1 MQQGLLRC
9 KRIINHI
16 FSGFCLPDQTAALS
30 FWEGNDSTEQVI
42 VLHRLTVASQA
53 WKYECVSK
61 SLSNSS
67 DTHANTTEL
76 LTECYLCASRS
87 PVVILI
93 AVLTAFSAI
102 FALYR
107 RLFQPQCHRTAP
119 QQNATSQKNQAK
131 RNSIASSFL
140 DCRCATGT
148 RSAFHALSRT
158 RSVALS
164 QIVSFAVKNRWEESS
179 SVRWRGESRDAG
191 QRSGAEARG
200 DVIHSGEHHHRET
213 DLCLR
218 QTKHCPRPHVHN
230 HNF

>member
-1 MQQGLLRC
+1 MEIWVC
-9 KRIINHI
+9 K
-16 FSGFCLPDQTAALS
+16 
-30 FWEGNDSTEQVI
+30 QVI
-42 VLHRLTVASQA
+42 VQLIWYTCKHNWIIDGMLPLR
-53 WKYECVSK
+53 K
-61 SLSNSS
+61 SLTCRCTDSGVDSVLRHLRALPAALP
-67 DTHANTTEL
+67 TAM
-76 LTECYLCASRS
+76 S
-87 PVVILI
+87 PD
-93 AVLTAFSAI
+93 SA
-102 FALYR
+102 AAKRY
-107 RLFQPQCHRTAP
+107 PP
-119 QQNATSQKNQAK
+119 KNQAK

-230 HNF
+230 QNFSNYTFRRINYLRK

>member
-9 KRIINHI
+9 KRIINHS

-87 PVVILI
+87 PVVVLI

-107 RLFQPQCHRTAP
+107 RLFQPQCHGQRRSKTLP
-119 QQNATSQKNQAK
+119 PKKSSQEKQHSQLLPGLPLRYRDPIRFPRSQQNALCGA
-131 RNSIASSFL
+131 IA
-140 DCRCATGT
+140 DC
-148 RSAFHALSRT
+148 
-158 RSVALS
+158 
-164 QIVSFAVKNRWEESS
+164 
-179 SVRWRGESRDAG
+179 
-191 QRSGAEARG
+191 
-200 DVIHSGEHHHRET
+200 
-213 DLCLR
+213 
-218 QTKHCPRPHVHN
+218 
-230 HNF
+230 